1 MRVSSVWKTICLNG
15 LHLLVKL
22 KVFKQQEKGIINQNR
37 WYCYGKIVYK
47 GPSTHVLRVNAGYE
61 IWIASIV
68 SIPHLE
74 EVISFKKYL
83 SWKYSSERQE
93 VDQSK
98 WGIRSCS
105 PHIWY
110 MISLCYYLCA
120 VLYTERTTAH
130 ASFKRKVSHDNHAF
144 PRNFFSRFW
153 SSGNWK
159 DIFLKKMKK
168 MVWNGPES
176 HSWRTHTLFCKKRWT
191 WTRSCAV
198 AGVFFC

>member
-1 MRVSSVWKTICLNG
+1 MR
-15 LHLLVKL
+15 
-22 KVFKQQEKGIINQNR
+22 
-37 WYCYGKIVYK
+37 K

-61 IWIASIV
+61 IWIASLV

-120 VLYTERTTAH
+120 VVLYTERTTAH

-159 DIFLKKMKK
+159 DIFLKKMEK
-168 MVWNGPES
+168 NGLERPRKSQLAHS
-176 HSWRTHTLFCKKRWT
+176 HIVLQKKRWT
-191 WTRSCAV
+191 WTRSSV
-198 AGVFFC
+198 VVGLFFC

>member
-1 MRVSSVWKTICLNG
+1 MR
-15 LHLLVKL
+15 
-22 KVFKQQEKGIINQNR
+22 
-37 WYCYGKIVYK
+37 K

-98 WGIRSCS
+98 WGIHLLVVHIYDIWLVCVITCALWCS
-105 PHIWY
+105 ILKEPQHTLVLREKSP
-110 MISLCYYLCA
+110 MITMPFPAIFSHVFGA
-120 VLYTERTTAH
+120 VETEKTY
-130 ASFKRKVSHDNHAF
+130 FWRK
-144 PRNFFSRFW
+144 
-153 SSGNWK
+153 WK
-159 DIFLKKMKK
+159 KK

-176 HSWRTHTLFCKKRWT
+176 HSWRTHILFCKKKMNLDKE
-191 WTRSCAV
+191 
-198 AGVFFC
+198 